1 MVNAM
6 DNPAPGTVILIT
18 GDRDFAYAI
27 SILRMRRYRVI
38 VIAPRNHHCSIRN
51 QASVVLDWN
60 TVISS
65 STNRGID
72 DIPPYTPSV
81 PASAS
86 ASKPLTVGDD
96 GSAES
101 AFDTLLHGRSKQGMQ
116 HLLVPQNANVD
127 GQGCIDPTA
136 NNHLLPAS
144 TSFAFN
150 SDTTNPSI
158 QDLRSESVSPDVTP
172 ALGLS
177 QHLAAPFD
185 KASSPST
192 VPAHLEPVA
201 TSTCVVP
208 RAHSDMQFLNTRLF

>member
-27 SILRMRRYRVI
+27 SILRMRRYRVV

-65 STNRGID
+65 STNRSID
-72 DIPPYTPSV
+72 DIPPHTPSV

-86 ASKPLTVGDD
+86 ASEPLTVGDD
-96 GSAES
+96 VSAES
-101 AFDTLLHGRSKQGMQ
+101 AFDALLHGRLKQGMQ
-116 HLLVPQNANVD
+116 HLLVVPQNANVD

-136 NNHLLPAS
+136 NNYLLPAS
-144 TSFAFN
+144 TSFTSHAFN
-150 SDTTNPSI
+150 SDITNPSI
-158 QDLRSESVSPDVTP
+158 QDLRNESVSPDVTP
-172 ALGLS
+172 ALGSS
-177 QHLAAPFD
+177 QHLAAPFY

-192 VPAHLEPVA
+192 VPAQLEPVA
-201 TSTCVVP
+201 TSTYVMP
-208 RAHSDMQFLNTRLF
+208 RAH